1 MCSNKVSKDN
11 PRLLGWKWYDFIR
24 YVRLPISIITYTILS
39 IIFILQTFTT
49 FSISVLSLTVI
60 FMSMLILNVL
70 IIRGFSNKRK
80 YAIYLYILAL
90 ILYIILNIR
99 FMHNS
104 LLTLFRIIVVYIC
117 EIVYF
122 IKRWDYFI

>member
-1 MCSNKVSKDN
+1 MNLNKVSKDN
-11 PRLLGWKWYDFIR
+11 PRSLGWKWYDFIR
-24 YVRLPISIITYTILS
+24 FVRLPISIITYTILS

-49 FSISVLSLTVI
+49 FSISVLSLTLI
-60 FMSMLILNVL
+60 FVSMLILNVL

-90 ILYIILNIR
+90 ILYIILIIC

-104 LLTLFRIIVVYIC
+104 LLTLFRIIVVDIC